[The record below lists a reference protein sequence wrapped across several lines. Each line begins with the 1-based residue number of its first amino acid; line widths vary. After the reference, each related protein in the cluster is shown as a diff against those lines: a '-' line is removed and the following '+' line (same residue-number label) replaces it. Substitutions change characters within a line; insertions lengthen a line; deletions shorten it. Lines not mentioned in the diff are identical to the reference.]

1 MVSHFAQEKTKEHK
15 LAKPQQQPN
24 SLDSEKLYA
33 KDRKDSKTKLFFA
46 TPHSPF
52 TLPCVFLLW
61 TQTFPPELETLPI
74 GEWRRMAIIAIG
86 VVVVS

>member
-33 KDRKDSKTKLFFA
+33 KDSALKHGFNQTNIQLIWVCEPLF
-46 TPHSPF
+46 
-52 TLPCVFLLW
+52 W
-61 TQTFPPELETLPI
+61 
-74 GEWRRMAIIAIG
+74 
-86 VVVVS
+86 